1 MSKILVSGLI
11 NIETTLKID
20 SFPLEYNPAN
30 YPFFGIKSNVSG
42 VGYNVAKALNVLG
55 SETQLMAMIA
65 DDMAGDMVKKA
76 FIKDDLNTQYL
87 KENLTGTPQSV
98 ILYDQEGR
106 RQIHT
111 DLKDIQEQFYPID
124 EFKAAVKQAEIV
136 CLCNIN
142 FSRHFIRKAKKM
154 GKIIASDVH
163 AISELDDE
171 YNKDFMSAADI
182 LFMSDEEIPL
192 PPKDWAK
199 KVLEKY
205 NPEILVIGLGKKGA
219 LLAVKKDNYLEIH
232 PAIKTRK
239 VINTVGAG
247 DALFSAFIHFYN
259 QNHNP
264 YDALDK
270 AMVFASYKIGTARAA
285 KGFLTEEKLL
295 DLSNRISN

>member
-42 VGYNVAKALNVLG
+42 VGYNVAKALNTLG
-55 SETQLMAMIA
+55 SEIQLMAMIA
-65 DDMAGDMVKKA
+65 DDMAGEMVKKA
-76 FIKDDLNTQYL
+76 FARDGLDSHYL
-87 KENLTGTPQSV
+87 RENLTGTPQSV
-98 ILYDQEGR
+98 ILYDQEGK

-124 EFKAAVKQAEIV
+124 KFKEAVSQAEIV

-142 FSRHFIRKAKKM
+142 FSRHFIRKAKKLD
-154 GKIIASDVH
+154 KIIASDVH

-171 YNKDFMSAADI
+171 YNKDFMAAADI
-182 LFMSDEEIPL
+182 LFMSDEELPE
-192 PPKDWAK
+192 PPKEWAK
-199 KVLEKY
+199 KVLDKY
-205 NPEILVIGLGKKGA
+205 EPEILVIGLGKKGA
-219 LLAVKKDNYLEIH
+219 LLAVEKDDYLEIH

-259 QNHNP
+259 QDYTP
-264 YDALDK
+264 YEALDK

-285 KGFLTEEKLL
+285 KGFLTEEKLI
-295 DLSNRISN
+295 DLSKRISN

>member
-1 MSKILVSGLI
+1 MAKILVSGLI

-42 VGYNVAKALNVLG
+42 VGYNVAKALNTLG
-55 SETQLMAMIA
+55 SETKLMAMIA
-65 DDMAGDMVKKA
+65 NDMAGEIVKKA
-76 FIKDDLNTQYL
+76 FAKDGLDTQYL

-98 ILYDQEGR
+98 ILYDQEGK

-182 LFMSDEEIPL
+182 LFMSDEEIPQ

-199 KVLEKY
+199 KILEKY
-205 NPEILVIGLGKKGA
+205 APEILVIGLGKKGA
-219 LLAVKKDNYLEIH
+219 LLAVKKDDYLKIH

-259 QNHNP
+259 QDYNP
-264 YDALDK
+264 YHALDK
-270 AMVFASYKIGTARAA
+270 AMIFASYKIGTARAA